1 MHYDFL
7 STFSVTPLSFTNGCF
22 ISDFFS
28 FKCTFMH
35 WTRTE
40 NSLREFLCRYRMRK
54 FLDKNRKVIDA
65 DIKLVCTLS
74 LPFWIPQC
82 QLSAD
87 KQTIV
92 LLFLTSSLSKNMS
105 VALFIR
111 ANLYCKPLHHT
122 KTCGLISSCKA
133 LLLCFWARYI
143 LCNRKSHYSFRIGL
157 KIFFLLERISENLCH
172 YFHVS
177 CLSQGSPSL
186 TKVSY
191 WKFIFKQDNIF
202 KVLGHVVISDHQH
215 VFFDLTPCGS
225 PHMGV
230 GGMTVFTFH
239 FCLSRWP
246 SSYLK

>member
-22 ISDFFS
+22 ILDFFS

-35 WTRTE
+35 RIRTE
-40 NSLREFLCRYRMRK
+40 NSLRAFPCRYRMRK
-54 FLDKNRKVIDA
+54 FLGKNREVIDA
-65 DIKLVCTLS
+65 DIKLVPFPLS
-74 LPFWIPQC
+74 VPFWIPQC

-105 VALFIR
+105 VALSVR
-111 ANLYCKPLHHT
+111 ANLYCKALHHT

-157 KIFFLLERISENLCH
+157 KIFFLTGED
-172 YFHVS
+172 F
-177 CLSQGSPSL
+177 
-186 TKVSY
+186 
-191 WKFIFKQDNIF
+191 
-202 KVLGHVVISDHQH
+202 
-215 VFFDLTPCGS
+215 
-225 PHMGV
+225 
-230 GGMTVFTFH
+230 
-239 FCLSRWP
+239 
-246 SSYLK
+246 